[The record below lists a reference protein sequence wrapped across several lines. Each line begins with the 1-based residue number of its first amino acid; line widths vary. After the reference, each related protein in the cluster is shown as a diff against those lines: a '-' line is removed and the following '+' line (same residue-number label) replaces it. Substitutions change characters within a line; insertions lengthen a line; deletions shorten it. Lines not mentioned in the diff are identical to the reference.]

1 MDSDMSGGMV
11 KVMVPASTAN
21 LGPGF
26 DVLGVAL
33 NLYTEI
39 SMEFIKDGLEI
50 FVEGE
55 GVEDIENDQNN
66 LVYKSAEVIFKKIGV
81 FNKGLRIKIKNEIP
95 LGRGLGSSAAAI
107 VGGLLAANE
116 LTGRVLKREEIL
128 DLAASIE
135 GHADNVTAALNGGL
149 NVSIFD
155 KNKVYY
161 ARKALEDDID
171 FLAFVPQ
178 EMVRTEIAR
187 KVLPEKVDFN
197 DAVFNTGRT
206 AFLVSVLI
214 EKKYEL
220 LKIATQDMLH
230 QKYRAKL
237 VPFMEDCFEKAL
249 MAGAYAAFLSG
260 AGPTIMAISSPENSE
275 RVLKEVGKIY
285 EEKGLSYRAYRLKCE
300 NNGAQVLKA
309 PSFV

>member
-1 MDSDMSGGMV
+1 MDSDMSGVMV
-11 KVMVPASTAN
+11 KIMVPASTAN

-39 SMEFIKDGLEI
+39 TMEFIRDGLEI
-50 FVEGE
+50 YAEGE
-55 GVEDIENDQNN
+55 GVEYIENDRNN
-66 LVYKSAEVIFKKIGV
+66 LVYKSAEMLLKKIGI

-116 LTGRVLKREEIL
+116 LAGRILKREEIL

-149 NVSIFD
+149 NISIFEG
-155 KNKVYY
+155 NKVYY
-161 ARKALEDDID
+161 AKKLLEEDIV

-178 EMVRTEIAR
+178 EMVKTEVAR
-187 KVLPEKVDFN
+187 KVLPEKVDFK
-197 DAVFNTGRT
+197 DAVFNTGRA
-206 AFLVSVLI
+206 AFLVSILT
-214 EKKYEL
+214 EKRYEL

-230 QKYRAKL
+230 QKYRSKL
-237 VPFMEDCFEKAL
+237 VPFMEEIFEKAL
-249 MAGAYAAFLSG
+249 SAGAYAAFLSG
-260 AGPTIMAISSPENSE
+260 AGPTIMALSSPENAE
-275 RVLKEVGKIY
+275 RVSKEVGKVY
-285 EEKGLSYRAYRLKCE
+285 EERGLLYRAYKLKCD